1 MLNWNLI
8 AGQLTVQKCKNSNPL
23 YPRVSIVKF
32 YVLNRFIWIQLGASA
47 GARSTKVDNGVKL
60 LWFLKGTS
68 LGAEGLAHGRRYR
81 SFVLLVQDIEE

>member
-8 AGQLTVQKCKNSNPL
+8 AGQLTVQKCESSNPL
-23 YPRVSIVKF
+23 SPRVSIVKF
-32 YVLNRFIWIQLGASA
+32 YVLNRFIWIQLGAGA
-47 GARSTKVDNGVKL
+47 GAWWTEVDNGIKL

-68 LGAEGLAHGRRYR
+68 FGTEGRAQGRRYR